1 MSVSPAVQLAGVL
14 RDSGVD
20 AIPTSDMDLSG
31 PKGLEVHIRMDSL
44 PGIYACWDS
53 GEAFYSPRLSR
64 PVDYYTFLDDI
75 VKGVS

>member
-1 MSVSPAVQLAGVL
+1 MTVSPAAQLAGVL
-14 RDSGVD
+14 RDRGVE
-20 AIPTSDMDLSG
+20 ANPTSDMDLSG

-44 PGIYACWDS
+44 PGISAFWDL

-64 PVDYYTFLDDI
+64 PVDYYTFLDRI